1 MQTFCDVPLH
11 SVSERSPD
19 AVHKNLND
27 PNLDG
32 LAMKKYFVLGVLFIL
47 PIVAYLFF
55 ASGIHNFAKL
65 PILKEDVPELQAASA
80 VQLQDKITVLGFLGN
95 TIEREGGDLFN
106 LNQKIFK
113 PFREFDD
120 FQFVYLVPQT
130 IDAKELDRVKTELAR
145 LTDISNWHFVSLP
158 QETITAIFKG
168 LNTPYGLMA
177 DGGSKYIFIVDKER
191 NLRGRDD
198 DEDEGV
204 LYGYDS
210 SDIAELS
217 NKMKD
222 DVKIILAE
230 YRLALKKNNAD
241 R

>member
-1 MQTFCDVPLH
+1 
-11 SVSERSPD
+11 
-19 AVHKNLND
+19 
-27 PNLDG
+27 
-32 LAMKKYFVLGVLFIL
+32 MKKFLVLGVLFLL

-65 PILKEDVPELQAASA
+65 PILEENIPELQFAEN
-80 VQLQDKITVLGFLGN
+80 VQFENKITVLGFLGT

-113 PFREFDD
+113 SFAAFND
-120 FQFVYLVPQT
+120 FQFVYLVPET
-130 IDAKELDRVKTELAR
+130 IDLAELERVKHELG
-145 LTDISNWHFVSLP
+145 LLVDLSNWHFILTP
-158 QETITAIFKG
+158 QENINTVFKS
-168 LNTPYGLMA
+168 LKTPYELAA
-177 DGGSKYIFIVDKER
+177 DGGSPYIFIVDKKR
-191 NLRGRDD
+191 KLRGRDD
-198 DEDEGV
+198 DEDYGV

>member
-1 MQTFCDVPLH
+1 
-11 SVSERSPD
+11 
-19 AVHKNLND
+19 
-27 PNLDG
+27 
-32 LAMKKYFVLGVLFIL
+32 MKKYFVLGVLFIL

-65 PILKEDVPELQAASA
+65 PVLQEAITELDSSGG
-80 VQLQDKITVLGFLGN
+80 LQFQNKITVLGFLGN
-95 TIEREGGDLFN
+95 TIERDGGDLFN

-120 FQFVYLVPQT
+120 FQFVYLVPQS
-130 IDAKELDRVKTELAR
+130 IDTTALYKVKTELGR
-145 LTDISNWHFVSLP
+145 LTDISNWYFVMLP
-158 QETITAIFKG
+158 QEQIEAVFNSLK
-168 LNTPYGLMA
+168 TPYNLMA
-177 DGGSKYIFIVDKER
+177 DGGSQYIFILDKDR
-191 NLRGRDD
+191 KLRGRDD

-210 SDIAELS
+210 ADIAELS

-230 YRLALKKNNAD
+230 YRLALKKNNAE

>member
-1 MQTFCDVPLH
+1 
-11 SVSERSPD
+11 
-19 AVHKNLND
+19 
-27 PNLDG
+27 
-32 LAMKKYFVLGVLFIL
+32 MKKYFVLGVLFIL

-65 PILKEDVPELQAASA
+65 PVLREAITELDSSGG
-80 VQLQDKITVLGFLGN
+80 VQFQNKITVLGFLGN
-95 TIEREGGDLFN
+95 TIERDGGDLFN

-120 FQFVYLVPQT
+120 FQFVYLVPQS
-130 IDAKELDRVKTELAR
+130 IDTTALYKVKTELGR
-145 LTDISNWHFVSLP
+145 LTDISNWHFVMLP
-158 QETITAIFKG
+158 QEQIEAVFSSLK
-168 LNTPYGLMA
+168 TPYNLMA
-177 DGGSKYIFIVDKER
+177 DGGSQYIFILDKDR
-191 NLRGRDD
+191 KLRGRDD

-210 SDIAELS
+210 ADIAELS

-230 YRLALKKNNAD
+230 YRLALKKNNAE

>member
-1 MQTFCDVPLH
+1 
-11 SVSERSPD
+11 
-19 AVHKNLND
+19 
-27 PNLDG
+27 
-32 LAMKKYFVLGVLFIL
+32 MKKYFVLGVLFIL

-65 PILKEDVPELQAASA
+65 PVLQEAITELDSSGG
-80 VQLQDKITVLGFLGN
+80 VQFQNKITVLGFLGN
-95 TIEREGGDLFN
+95 TIERDGGDLFN

-120 FQFVYLVPQT
+120 FQFVYLVPQS
-130 IDAKELDRVKTELAR
+130 IDTTALYKVKTELGR
-145 LTDISNWHFVSLP
+145 LTDISNWHFVMLP
-158 QETITAIFKG
+158 QEQIEAVFSSLK
-168 LNTPYGLMA
+168 TPYNLMA
-177 DGGSKYIFIVDKER
+177 DGGSQYIFILDKDR
-191 NLRGRDD
+191 KLRGRDD

-210 SDIAELS
+210 ADIAELS

-230 YRLALKKNNAD
+230 YRLALKKNNAE

>member
-1 MQTFCDVPLH
+1 
-11 SVSERSPD
+11 
-19 AVHKNLND
+19 
-27 PNLDG
+27 
-32 LAMKKYFVLGVLFIL
+32 MKKFLVLGVLFIL

-65 PILKEDVPELQAASA
+65 PILEKNIPELNLNTAIKFE
-80 VQLQDKITVLGFLGN
+80 DKITVLGFLGT

-106 LNQKIFK
+106 LNQKIFES
-113 PFREFDD
+113 FREFDD
-120 FQFVYLVPQT
+120 FQFVYLVPDT
-130 IDAKELDRVKTELAR
+130 IDEIELTSVVEEMKLLNDM
-145 LTDISNWHFVSLP
+145 SNWYFLRTP
-158 QETITAIFKG
+158 QEEINKVFQS
-168 LNTPYGLMA
+168 LQTPYSLTS
-177 DGGSKYIFIVDKER
+177 DGGSPYIFIIDKDR

-198 DEDEGV
+198 DEDYGK

-210 SDIAELS
+210 SDIAELA

-241 R
+241 RKK